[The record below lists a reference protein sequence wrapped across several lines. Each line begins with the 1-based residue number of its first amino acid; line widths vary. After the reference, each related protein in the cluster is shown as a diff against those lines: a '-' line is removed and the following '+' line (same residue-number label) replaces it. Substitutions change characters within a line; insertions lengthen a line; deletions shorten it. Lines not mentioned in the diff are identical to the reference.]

1 MVVRRFSVVVPK
13 RGVPRLAQKKP
24 ATKKPAAYTKVAYVR
39 EKTAVGSCGVRKE
52 QMKSK
57 RSLAEL
63 LKASDDE
70 IIEMLVA
77 DGMLPDWTGKQCL
90 RCEKGQL
97 SKLLQRPGRCG
108 LKHRCNRKHCQ
119 MHMSPIHLHPWF
131 MESNGTGAAPLQTQA
146 AVLLLKL
153 QNTSL
158 PSTCQMLA
166 VNHKLAEDMSTHLI
180 YARQDY
186 VKAHQPKIQLGRR
199 RVISGT

>member
-1 MVVRRFSVVVPK
+1 M
-13 RGVPRLAQKKP
+13 G
-24 ATKKPAAYTKVAYVR
+24 YVR
-39 EKTAVGSCGVRKE
+39 NTYMYLPVVLAGPEGFCSGVVSSKSSRPAILASWWSDASVWWFLKGECQGSPRK
-52 QMKSK
+52 
-57 RSLAEL
+57 SLPL
-63 LKASDDE
+63 

-77 DGMLPDWTGKQCL
+77 DGMLPDWTGKQCP

-97 SKLLQRPGRCG
+97 SKLLQRPCRCG

-119 MHMSPIHLHPWF
+119 MHMSPTHLHPWF
-131 MESNGTGAAPLQTQA
+131 MESNGTGATPLQTQA

-166 VNHKLAEDMSTHLI
+166 VNHKLAEDMSTRLI